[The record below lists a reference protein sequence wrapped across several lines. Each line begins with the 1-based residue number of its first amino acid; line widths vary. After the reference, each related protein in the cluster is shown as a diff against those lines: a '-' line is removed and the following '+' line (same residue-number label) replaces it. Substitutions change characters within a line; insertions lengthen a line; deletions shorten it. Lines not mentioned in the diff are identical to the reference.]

1 MLFHIINKTKSRVI
15 TLLPRRE
22 EQGGGSIT
30 LLTHREEHGGG
41 SIFLFLLLFCFC
53 IHATAQV
60 SVEAKLDSNQIYI
73 GEQTSILLEVSA
85 DANQRVELPNFDS
98 LQMIVPG
105 VEVLRST
112 QTDTNKLND
121 GQRMTL
127 SKRYYVTSFDS
138 AIYSIPPLKVKVDG
152 KDYETNTLGLKVYTV
167 NIDTLHAD
175 SIFGMKAVM
184 RPPFEWSDWNS
195 LLWLSLL
202 VLLLTSVLI
211 YVAIRLKDNK
221 PIIRRIK
228 VKPRLAPHKAA
239 MMKIQQIKEEKIWQS
254 EDSKE
259 YYTQLTDTLRQ
270 YINERYGFNAMEMT
284 TSEIIEHL
292 QEVNDENAIAELREL
307 FETADLVKFAK
318 YSTLINE
325 NDRNLVNAIEYINS
339 TKKEEPAVQQPEEIV
354 IVEKRSKVAKNVLLA
369 SVTAA
374 SIALL
379 FTAGYLIYRIIM
391 LNV

>member
-1 MLFHIINKTKSRVI
+1 MLCTLSQILGNALAFQEQDSVAFEMYKKAVNEPTNNTLKKSHIYHNMGNLTYAGALREMNMGGQNASQGFQQAVDLYKSALRLNPNDNE
-15 TLLPRRE
+15 TRYNLAMAQHQLKKSQ
-22 EQGGGSIT
+22 QGGG
-30 LLTHREEHGGG
+30 GNND
-41 SIFLFLLLFCFC
+41 
-53 IHATAQV
+53 
-60 SVEAKLDSNQIYI
+60 K
-73 GEQTSILLEVSA
+73 
-85 DANQRVELPNFDS
+85 
-98 LQMIVPG
+98 
-105 VEVLRST
+105 
-112 QTDTNKLND
+112 NKD
-121 GQRMTL
+121 
-127 SKRYYVTSFDS
+127 
-138 AIYSIPPLKVKVDG
+138 
-152 KDYETNTLGLKVYTV
+152 KD
-167 NIDTLHAD
+167 
-175 SIFGMKAVM
+175 
-184 RPPFEWSDWNS
+184 
-195 LLWLSLL
+195 
-202 VLLLTSVLI
+202 
-211 YVAIRLKDNK
+211 KDK
-221 PIIRRIK
+221 EK
-228 VKPRLAPHKAA
+228 QRLAPHKAA